1 MRQIAVAAVL
11 ISVSVLGLHAEAQSA
26 LSMKD
31 AVSLALA
38 NRPELKASAQ
48 RILAS
53 QHLEAQARLLPNPRL
68 YLQSEDLH
76 SSDFSFSRDAETYAY
91 ASEVIEISGRRKAR
105 TEVALQDVH
114 LNTVRAD
121 QTRAQVVV
129 SVQRAYWTAWR
140 AMLLSQLYAKDADY
154 FGQIIAY
161 NEARFREGKSAEVDL
176 LRVKLEGERV
186 HAVAA
191 EMQLSVARA
200 MLKLAIAMGYPEGE
214 WKLTEPFET
223 LEAPRSIPLG
233 QDPSLLRAEDAQAR
247 AAIEAARAN
256 LSFQKSVG
264 RPDIDVLAGY
274 KKNLGQD
281 TAIAGLQLNL
291 PLFNRNQGEV
301 AAAQAD
307 TQAAEED
314 YKAVHL
320 QLTSEL
326 KLSEREFVF
335 ERDEYEKTFKPL
347 HDQAIEISDITRAA
361 YREGGLDLLRLLDA
375 ERLRIEAEVSWVD
388 ALESYH
394 QSVVSLEYAEGVQP

>member
-11 ISVSVLGLHAEAQSA
+11 ISVSVFGFHAEAQSA

-31 AVSLALA
+31 AVALALA
-38 NRPELKASAQ
+38 NRPELRASAQ
-48 RILAS
+48 RVLAS

-76 SSDFSFSRDAETYAY
+76 ATDFSFSRDAKTYAH
-91 ASEVIEISGRRKAR
+91 ASEVIETSGRRKAR

-114 LNTVRAD
+114 LNAVRAD

-140 AMLLSQLYAKDADY
+140 ATLLSQLYAKDADY
-154 FGQIIAY
+154 FGQVVAY
-161 NEARFREGKSAEVDL
+161 NEARFREGKIAEVDL

-191 EMQLSVARA
+191 RTQLSVARA
-200 MLKLAIAMGYPEGE
+200 MLNLAIAMGYPEGE

-223 LEAPRSIPLG
+223 LEAPRSIPVG

-264 RPDIDVLAGY
+264 RSDIDVLAGY

-326 KLSEREFVF
+326 KLAEREFDF

-347 HDQAIEISDITRAA
+347 HDQAIEISDIT
-361 YREGGLDLLRLLDA
+361 GLDPTSGSLD
-375 ERLRIEAEVSWVD
+375 EFFQHCRKLGSPD
-388 ALESYH
+388 DL
-394 QSVVSLEYAEGVQP
+394 G